1 MISKQ
6 DFVRIVEQARDT
18 YQSWRTALNA
28 LGKGDE
34 YIQDS
39 VTDLVD
45 ATLDFVAAAMG
56 DNGLSPER
64 DKYGRLAAM
73 GHDMPLIHWWAWE
86 NDWGAIGMVLAI
98 DDGVWRVDTAEQLY
112 DVLEYLHSEK

>member
-1 MISKQ
+1 MVSKK
-6 DFVRIVEQARDT
+6 DFVRIVEQARTT
-18 YQSWRTALNA
+18 YQNWRTVLNA

-34 YIQDS
+34 YIEDT
-39 VTDLVD
+39 VMDLVD

-56 DNGLSPER
+56 DNGLPIER

-73 GHDMPLIHWWAWE
+73 GYDMPLILWWAWE
-86 NDWGAIGMVLAI
+86 NDWGAGGMELAI
-98 DDGVWRVDTAEQLY
+98 DEDLWCVDTAAKLY

>member
-1 MISKQ
+1 MVSK
-6 DFVRIVEQARDT
+6 DKFVTVMQQIQDT
-18 YQSWRTALNA
+18 YERWRSVLCA

-34 YIQDS
+34 YIEDS

-56 DNGLSPER
+56 DNGLSAER

-73 GHDMPLIHWWAWE
+73 GHDMPLILWWAWE
-86 NDWGAIGMVLAI
+86 NDWGAGGMELAI
-98 DDGVWRVDTAEQLY
+98 DEDIWCVDTAAKLY
-112 DVLEYLHSEK
+112 DVLEYLHCEK